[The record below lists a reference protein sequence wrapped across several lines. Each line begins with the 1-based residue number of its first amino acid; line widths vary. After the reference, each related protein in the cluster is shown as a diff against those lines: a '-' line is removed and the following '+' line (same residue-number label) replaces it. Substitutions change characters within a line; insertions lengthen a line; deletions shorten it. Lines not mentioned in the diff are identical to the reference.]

1 MKKFVGLCAC
11 TMGLAHTFMAAE
23 AMEEEAK
30 KRGYEAKVET
40 QGSDGI
46 QNELTSEDIAN
57 ADIILLSTAITP
69 QNMDRF
75 DGYEIYEV
83 PLSEAI
89 KDIKNVF
96 NDIEEDLAIN

>member
-23 AMEEEAK
+23 AIEKAAK
-30 KRGYEAKVET
+30 NHGYEVKIET

-46 QNELTSEDIAN
+46 KNELTMEDIDN
-57 ADIILLSTAITP
+57 ADVILLSTAVTP
-69 QNMDRF
+69 ENMERF
-75 DGYEIYEV
+75 EGYEIYEI

-89 KDIKNVF
+89 KRADEVIEE
-96 NDIEEDLAIN
+96 IEEDQANS

>member
-23 AMEEEAK
+23 AIQKAAEK
-30 KRGYEAKVET
+30 KGYECKIET

-46 QNELTSEDIAN
+46 QNELTAEDLAE

-69 QNMDRF
+69 QNMERF
-75 DGYEIYEV
+75 ECYEV
-83 PLSEAI
+83 YEVSLAEAI
-89 KDIKNVF
+89 KNPDGIIQE
-96 NDIEEDLAIN
+96 IEDDLNS